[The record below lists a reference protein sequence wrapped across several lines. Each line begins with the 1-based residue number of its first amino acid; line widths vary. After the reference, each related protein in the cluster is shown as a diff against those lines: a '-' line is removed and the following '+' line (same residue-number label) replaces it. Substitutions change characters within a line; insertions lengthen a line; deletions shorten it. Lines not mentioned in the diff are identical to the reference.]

1 VEDLQQETADV
12 LSRLIRFNTV
22 NPPGAEREAMEWLR
36 DYLTDAGLTCE
47 LAGEEP
53 QRPNLVATLS
63 AAGGPDSGPVLG
75 YLGHVDTVLATP
87 DDWSRDPWGGDQHDG
102 HVWGRGAID
111 MKSQVAAEVVAA
123 AALARQGW
131 RPPSGALKVF
141 AVVDEETGGARGAQ
155 WLTRERPDLARAD
168 FLLNEGAGM
177 VMPYDGRRLY
187 GVCVAEKGT
196 FRFALTARGTAGH
209 ASVPALQDNAL
220 LKLAPVVAVLAS
232 ADVPFDVTDEVR
244 ALLRGLGL
252 DPDDPAAAL
261 ERIRAVQPELFP
273 FIHANTRITI
283 APTQIQGSGK
293 INVIP
298 AAAELRVDCRAPAGM
313 DGEQVMQRLA
323 PALDGAELDFTW
335 IEQVVGNRSPFESRL
350 MDAIA
355 GWVGEAD
362 PGAEAVPT
370 VLPAFTDSRW
380 WRDAFPDCVAYGF
393 FPQSH
398 QSLYEG
404 WPLIHGKDERIDV
417 RDLGLAASFF
427 HELPRRLLQ

>member
-1 VEDLQQETADV
+1 MDLQQETADV

-22 NPPGAEREAMEWLR
+22 NPPGDERAAMEWLQT
-36 DYLTDAGLTCE
+36 YLAGAGLTCE
-47 LAGEEP
+47 LAGAEP
-53 QRPNLVATLS
+53 GRPNLVATL
-63 AAGGPDSGPVLG
+63 GDPESGPVLG

-87 DDWSRDPWGGDQHDG
+87 EDWSRDPWGGDQQDG

-123 AALARQGW
+123 AALAREGW
-131 RPPSGALKVF
+131 RPPRGALKVF
-141 AVVDEETGGARGAQ
+141 AVVDEETGGAKGAQ

-168 FLLNEGAGM
+168 YLLNEGAGM
-177 VMPYDGRRLY
+177 VMPFDGRRLY

-196 FRFALTARGTAGH
+196 FRFSLTARGTAGH

-220 LKLAPVVAVLAS
+220 LKLAPVVGRLAS
-232 ADVPFDVTDEVR
+232 ADVPFDVTDEIR

-252 DPDDPAAAL
+252 DPDDPGGAL
-261 ERIRAVQPELFP
+261 ARIRDLQPELFP
-273 FIHANTRITI
+273 FVHANTRITI
-283 APTQIQGSGK
+283 APTQISASGK

-313 DGEQVMQRLA
+313 DGEAVRRRLSA
-323 PALDGAELDFTW
+323 ALDGDGDGLDFAW
-335 IEQVVGNRSPFESRL
+335 IEQVVGNRSPFESPL
-350 MDAIA
+350 MDAIRD
-355 GWVGEAD
+355 WVGEAD

-398 QSLYEG
+398 QSLYDG

-417 RDLGLAASFF
+417 RDLALAASFY
-427 HELPRRLLQ
+427 HELPRRLLA